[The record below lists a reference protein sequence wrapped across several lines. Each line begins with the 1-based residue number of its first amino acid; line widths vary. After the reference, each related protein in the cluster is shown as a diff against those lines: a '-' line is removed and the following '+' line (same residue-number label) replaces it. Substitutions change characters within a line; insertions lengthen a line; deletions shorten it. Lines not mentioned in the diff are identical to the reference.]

1 MLALV
6 KKPRIE
12 ISLQGENIDELL
24 NWIKKKYE
32 IAVLADDQ
40 KDDYVSIG
48 STKYGKNME
57 KNRVGNLIAGARLK
71 SGLTQAELADKLNVR
86 QNVISDYERGERRC
100 SKTVA
105 KKLSEVLNVN
115 EEHFE
120 YNVEIVKKIK
130 ESQDVFHPKA

>member
-32 IAVLADDQ
+32 ISVLVDDQ
-40 KDDYVSIG
+40 KDDYISIG

-71 SGLTQAELADKLNVR
+71 SGLTQAELAEKLDVR

-100 SKTVA
+100 SKPIA

-115 EEHFE
+115 EEHLE
-120 YNVEIVKKIK
+120 Y
-130 ESQDVFHPKA
+130 KA

>member
-1 MLALV
+1 M
-6 KKPRIE
+6 K
-12 ISLQGENIDELL
+12 
-24 NWIKKKYE
+24 
-32 IAVLADDQ
+32 
-40 KDDYVSIG
+40 
-48 STKYGKNME
+48 

-71 SGLTQAELADKLNVR
+71 SGLTQAELAYKLNVR

-120 YNVEIVKKIK
+120 YKV
-130 ESQDVFHPKA
+130 